1 LFDAN
6 SEARLVPPGDSYK
19 VSVSILRRDPPL
31 EHHPTRSRHR
41 EQVAIPR
48 WSGGVGGQT
57 AVGAMV
63 VDEVFEVSEQDHPFA
78 SRS

>member
-1 LFDAN
+1 MCTASTSLF
-6 SEARLVPPGDSYK
+6 SLFLVPGYVIGD
-19 VSVSILRRDPPL
+19 RR
-31 EHHPTRSRHR
+31 EYT
-41 EQVAIPR
+41 AIPR